1 LHSFGKNVLAANE
14 TRRVKTMQAPNARK
28 PAAELLQVKGE
39 RRLAVLNAPKPVDAR
54 IGAEDARA
62 PAKAADVVVLFVR
75 NHAELDKK
83 LVGTLGSLR
92 GGVLFWLAY
101 PKLTSPIAGD
111 LNRDIIG
118 SLAPTY
124 GLKPVAQIAID
135 SDWSALR
142 FKPTQERPN

>member
-1 LHSFGKNVLAANE
+1 
-14 TRRVKTMQAPNARK
+14 MQAPNARK
-28 PAAELLQVKGE
+28 PVAELLQVKGE
-39 RRLAVLNAPKPVDAR
+39 RRLAVLNAPKPVNAR

-75 NHAELDKK
+75 NQAELDKK

-92 GGVLFWLAY
+92 GGALFWLAY